1 MSPRQQPRHIA
12 RELALLSLSQ
22 IKSGTPKLEQ
32 EDINSL
38 LLAAIRT
45 LTGEVQDILET
56 ASAEIQRSNE
66 RLLSSETRST
76 SLESTKA
83 MLQES
88 ILLTQSAINRLA
100 IAVEL
105 PETLQLASQYEVR
118 DYTLELIST
127 VHRRRQ
133 EIDGQLERAMV
144 DWQLKRLPKI
154 DQDILRLAMAEILY
168 LDIPQKVAIN
178 EAVELAKRYSD
189 DAGYRFING
198 VLRRVS
204 NQLSRPEPPLSQPS
218 PELEPLEP

>member
-1 MSPRQQPRHIA
+1 MPPRQQPRRIA

-22 IKSGTPKLEQ
+22 IKNGTAKLEQ

-56 ASAEIQRSNE
+56 ASAEVNRSNE
-66 RLLSSETRST
+66 RLLSSETRAT
-76 SLESTKA
+76 SLESAKA

-88 ILLTQSAINRLA
+88 IVLTQAAINRVA

-105 PETLQLASQYEVR
+105 PEILQLASQYEVR
-118 DYTLELIST
+118 QHTLELVGT

-133 EIDGQLERAMV
+133 EIDQQLEEAMV
-144 DWQLKRLPKI
+144 DWKLNRLPKI
-154 DQDILRLAMAEILY
+154 DQDILRLALAEILY
-168 LDIPQKVAIN
+168 LEIPQKVAIN

-189 DAGYRFING
+189 DAGYRFLNG

-204 NQLSRPEPPLSQPS
+204 NQLSHSGSHLSKDDSGLKPPES
-218 PELEPLEP
+218 

>member
-1 MSPRQQPRHIA
+1 MPPRQQPRRIA

-22 IKSGTPKLEQ
+22 IKNGTAKLEQ

-56 ASAEIQRSNE
+56 ASAEVNRSNE
-66 RLLSSETRST
+66 RLVSSETRAT
-76 SLESTKA
+76 SLESAKA

-88 ILLTQSAINRLA
+88 IVLTQTAINRVA

-105 PETLQLASQYEVR
+105 PEILQLASQYEVR
-118 DYTLELIST
+118 QHTLELVGT

-133 EIDGQLERAMV
+133 EIDQQLEEAMV
-144 DWQLKRLPKI
+144 DWKLNRLPKI
-154 DQDILRLAMAEILY
+154 DQDILRLALAEILY
-168 LDIPQKVAIN
+168 LEIPQKVAIN

-189 DAGYRFING
+189 DAGHRFLNG
-198 VLRRVS
+198 VLRRVT
-204 NQLSRPEPPLSQPS
+204 NQLSHPGSHSSKDDSGLKPPES
-218 PELEPLEP
+218 